1 MKRLATYG
9 LAAAL
14 IALSGCAE
22 STGVVDPTVD
32 RRKWNWD
39 SPLATIG
46 GSPVLVCAPLSLDF
60 NIGTVTCSFANGSL
74 LNFPTWRFEA
84 DDGTVKSGPIGAAN
98 WSGKMIVSGYVVVSY
113 ADGRVPSHD
122 DNVLT
127 QLLRDSPD
135 RKSVV

>member
-14 IALSGCAE
+14 SAVSGCAE
-22 STGVVDPTVD
+22 SPGVVDPAAD

-46 GSPVLVCAPLSLDF
+46 GNPALICAPLSLDF

-84 DDGTVKSGPIGAAN
+84 DNGIVKSGPIGAAN
-98 WSGKMIVSGYVVVSY
+98 WSGKMIVSGDVEYGYTS
-113 ADGRVPSHD
+113 PELL
-122 DNVLT
+122 LT
-127 QLLRDSPD
+127 R
-135 RKSVV
+135 R